1 MKFFKS
7 ILVITLSF
15 YCNFLMGSCYLI
27 FAVNKIKVIFDS
39 LQQNK
44 INYFILL
51 TSWPETISLSSNY
64 NQLLNMH
71 VFVDT
76 YIHI

>member
-15 YCNFLMGSCYLI
+15 YCNFLMDSCYLI
-27 FAVNKIKVIFDS
+27 FSVNKIKVIFDS

-51 TSWPETISLSSNY
+51 TSWLETISLSSNY

-71 VFVDT
+71 VFADT